1 MSLES
6 IILKLGEGLRPVI
19 TKVVPMKL
27 LSRMKA
33 SVVNK
38 ASANVAAEG
47 FLPYEPKSFPYGVNL
62 VGNIK
67 GDNGLGQSA
76 RIAAKLLKTG
86 DVPYVIRDFFV
97 PPGGS
102 RTNTEYASEVI
113 NEDGKNG
120 GKVSQDQMPYGINLI
135 DVNASEFT
143 LAYMNMGKEMW
154 DRHYNIGFWAWEVE
168 DFPEEWLPAFNLV
181 DEVWTPSEFVSN
193 VLRKYTDKPV
203 MTVPHCIELKTDSN
217 CDRKYFGLPEDKFL
231 FMVSFSSGSVM
242 ERKNPLAAIKA
253 FKEAFL
259 LNSKESLENV
269 SSDGVGNIIDSQI
282 REAIKEGTVLG
293 GKKSG
298 YNGVGLVIKISE
310 PELSEKDADILAS
323 ILTPEEQ
330 ENVYI
335 IKGTSGKEEM
345 NSLVE
350 CVDAYVSLHRA
361 EGFGL
366 VMGEAMYLGTPC
378 IATNWSGNVEF
389 MNPSVACMV
398 DAKLIELDRDLDP
411 FKKGYKWADANVST
425 AAAYMKKLVYDKDYY
440 DRIKK
445 GAYEYARTHL
455 AYENV
460 AKKVKGRLD
469 EISKE

>member
-6 IILKLGEGLRPVI
+6 IILKLGEGLRPVV
-19 TKVVPMKL
+19 TKVVPMKV

-47 FLPYEPKSFPYGVNL
+47 FLPYEPESFPYGVNL

-86 DVPYVIRDFFV
+86 EIPYVIRDFFV

-120 GKVSQDQMPYGINLI
+120 GKVSLDKMPYGINLI

-203 MTVPHCIELKTDSN
+203 MTVPHCIELKTDSS

-259 LNSKESLENV
+259 TNGTEDTAN
-269 SSDGVGNIIDSQI
+269 GHYGNIIDAQI

-293 GKKSG
+293 GKSNS

-323 ILTPEEQ
+323 VLTKEEQ

-345 NSLVE
+345 NSLIE

-366 VMGEAMYLGTPC
+366 VMAEAMYLGTPT

-389 MNPSVACMV
+389 MNPDVACMV

-411 FKKGYKWADANVST
+411 FKKGYKWADANVNQ
-425 AAAYMKKLVYDKDYY
+425 AAAYMKKLVYDKAYY
-440 DRIKK
+440 NRIKDN
-445 GAYEYARTHL
+445 AYAYAREHIS
-455 AYENV
+455 YGNV
-460 AKKVKGRLD
+460 SKLVKKRID
-469 EISKE
+469 EISANKQ

>member
-1 MSLES
+1 MSVES
-6 IILKLGEGLRPVI
+6 VILKLGEGLRPVI
-19 TKVVPMKL
+19 TKVVPMKV

-76 RIAAKLLKTG
+76 RIAAKLLETAE
-86 DVPYVIRDFFV
+86 VPYVIRDFFV

-102 RTNTEYASEVI
+102 RTNTEYEGKTI

-259 LNSKESLENV
+259 LNPQDKENV
-269 SSDGVGNIIDSQI
+269 SIDGMGNIIDAQI
-282 REAIKEGTVLG
+282 REAINEGTVLG
-293 GKKSG
+293 GKKDG

-323 ILTPEEQ
+323 ILTNKEQ

-378 IATNWSGNVEF
+378 VATNWSGNVEF
-389 MNPSVACMV
+389 MNSDVACMV
-398 DAKLIELDRDLDP
+398 GYDMIQLDYDLDP
-411 FKKGYKWADANVST
+411 FKKGYKWADANVNE
-425 AAAYMKKLVYDKDYY
+425 AADYMQKLVYDKEYY
-440 DRIKK
+440 NKIRS
-445 GAYEYARTHL
+445 GATSYAREHL
-455 AYENV
+455 AYANV
-460 AKKVKGRLD
+460 AKDVKDRIDEIVKG
-469 EISKE
+469 

>member
-6 IILKLGEGLRPVI
+6 MILKLGEGLRPVV
-19 TKVVPMKL
+19 TKVVPMKV

-47 FLPYEPKSFPYGVNL
+47 FLPYEPESFPYGVNL

-86 DVPYVIRDFFV
+86 EIPYVIRDFFV

-120 GKVSQDQMPYGINLI
+120 GKVSLDKMPYGINLI

-259 LNSKESLENV
+259 TNETEDTAN
-269 SSDGVGNIIDSQI
+269 GHYGNIIDAQI

-293 GKKSG
+293 GKSNS

-323 ILTPEEQ
+323 VLTKEEQ

-345 NSLVE
+345 NSLIE

-366 VMGEAMYLGTPC
+366 VMAEAMYLGTPT

-389 MNPSVACMV
+389 MNPDVACMV

-411 FKKGYKWADANVST
+411 FKKGYKWADANVNH
-425 AAAYMKKLVYDKDYY
+425 AAAYMKKLVYDNAYY
-440 DRIKK
+440 NRIKDN
-445 GAYEYARTHL
+445 AYAYAREHIS
-455 AYENV
+455 YGNV
-460 AKKVKGRLD
+460 SKLVRKRID
-469 EISKE
+469 EISANKQ

>member
-6 IILKLGEGLRPVI
+6 MILKLGEGLRPVV
-19 TKVVPMKL
+19 TKVVPMKV

-47 FLPYEPKSFPYGVNL
+47 FLPYEPESFPYGVNL

-86 DVPYVIRDFFV
+86 EIPYVIRDFFV

-120 GKVSQDQMPYGINLI
+120 GKVSLDKMPYGINLI

-259 LNSKESLENV
+259 TNETEDIAN
-269 SSDGVGNIIDSQI
+269 GHYGNIIDAQI

-293 GKKSG
+293 GKSNS

-323 ILTPEEQ
+323 VLTKEEQ

-345 NSLVE
+345 NSLIE

-366 VMGEAMYLGTPC
+366 VMAEAMYLGTPT

-389 MNPSVACMV
+389 MNPDVACMV

-411 FKKGYKWADANVST
+411 FKKGYKWADANVNQ
-425 AAAYMKKLVYDKDYY
+425 AAAYMKKLVYDKAYY
-440 DRIKK
+440 NRIKDN
-445 GAYEYARTHL
+445 AYAYAREHIS
-455 AYENV
+455 YDNV
-460 AKKVKGRLD
+460 SKLVRKRID
-469 EISKE
+469 EISANKQ